1 MAKCF
6 KRCPL
11 QFKYKYL
18 DELARRVLSK
28 PLTRGKWFHSLL
40 ETYYRPDDDPANGAD
55 GEYRETWEDV
65 PRHMSHKFSTLFD
78 EEKEELGDLPREM
91 QYLMASYRW
100 TYRTSASSAGQA
112 AEKTN

>member
-65 PRHMSHKFSTLFD
+65 HRHMSHKFSNLFD
-78 EEKEELGDLPREM
+78 EEKEELGDQLGRATCRERGC
-91 QYLMASYRW
+91 QDV
-100 TYRTSASSAGQA
+100 
-112 AEKTN
+112 